1 MKRIKDLR
9 KFVLGKK
16 YLFVFKTETTVGKL
30 IRQPRS
36 TGGEDFPIFKIYTT
50 SSKRKFRDGEGY
62 LSQDNLDM
70 GKAYLLTEN
79 EFRVYIL

>member
-16 YLFVFKTETTVGKL
+16 YLFVFKKETTVGKL
-30 IRQPRS
+30 VRQPKDS
-36 TGGEDFPIFKIYTT
+36 FPIFKIYTT
-50 SSKRKFRDGEGY
+50 TSTRKFQDGEGY
-62 LSQDNLDM
+62 LTQDNLDM

-79 EFRVYIL
+79 EFRVHIL